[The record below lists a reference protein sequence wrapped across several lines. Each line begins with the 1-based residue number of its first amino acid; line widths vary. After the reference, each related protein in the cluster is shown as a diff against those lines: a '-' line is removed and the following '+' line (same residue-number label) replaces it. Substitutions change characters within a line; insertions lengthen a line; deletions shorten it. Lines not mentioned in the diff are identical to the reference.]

1 MVRLLLAL
9 AAMIL
14 LPVLAVAKGA
24 PAGVAQTP
32 PIFTCPPADGAG
44 RTIDLKAPLDEPA
57 RLGVGYALMIGVASD
72 DKNWPHSKLG
82 AEAGCDIGAFKVGD
96 TPWAVDA
103 GADAGLPRWAQPGS
117 GADLAFL
124 ARAPSI
130 AQGYAFSQAQQK
142 PMMMSLG
149 APMYALVVERDHLRS
164 IYRLYDAVPPT
175 GTLIADMGA
184 SVRGALAPIA
194 TLDPDSGALSFVV
207 ATQSPRRA
215 IIPGLAPGK
224 GGAAARL
231 QAPDGDMFV
240 EAPGNAV
247 RMAKSRFLCPAAT
260 LAFNRKDLWVGNATD
275 EAQDLSCSFV
285 GATGRISVSV
295 TRHMDRPPAKSTYD
309 DGLEAVKTSSAV
321 ASPAPPPLG
330 AGDPPSPRFAA
341 AWTDKDNQ
349 RQAFWLA
356 TVGDW
361 YIEVLATYAPAA
373 SDAIGKSVGQLYKD
387 AFREIP
393 AR

>member
-1 MVRLLLAL
+1 MFRLSMALLAAIVVSSL
-9 AAMIL
+9 
-14 LPVLAVAKGA
+14 VH
-24 PAGVAQTP
+24 AQTTAP
-32 PIFTCPPADGAG
+32 FKCPPADGAG
-44 RTIDLKAPLDEPA
+44 RAIELTAPLDEPA

-82 AEAGCDIGAFKVGD
+82 AEAGCDIGKFKVGD
-96 TPWAVDA
+96 TTWAVNA
-103 GADAGLPRWAQPGS
+103 GGDAGLPRWAQPGS
-117 GADLAFL
+117 GADLVFL

-149 APMYALVVERDHLRS
+149 APTYALVVERDHLRS
-164 IYRLYDAVPPT
+164 IYRLYDDVPPT
-175 GTLIADMGA
+175 GTLIADMDA

-240 EAPGNAV
+240 EAPESAV
-247 RMAKSRFLCPAAT
+247 RMAKSRFVCPAAT
-260 LAFNRKDLWVGNATD
+260 LAFDRKDLWVGNATD

-285 GATGRISVSV
+285 GANGRISVSV

-309 DGLEAVKTSSAV
+309 DGLEAVKKTSAV
-321 ASPAPPPLG
+321 ASPAPPPLA
-330 AGDPPSPRFAA
+330 AGEPPRPRFAA
-341 AWTDKDNQ
+341 AWTDKKNQ

-361 YIEVLATYAPAA
+361 YVEMLATYAPEA
-373 SDAIGKSVGQLYKD
+373 SGAVGKAVAELYKD
-387 AFREIP
+387 AFRQISS
-393 AR
+393 R